1 MQAEE
6 LLGEKGL
13 PFTCFRPQYI
23 YGPKQGKSYLAPFF
37 DRACRELPPRPA
49 PAPRPAPRS
58 PQPAARSPSRPAPR
72 TRAPTRAPTRAGDC
86 GRAMRP
92 RHEAA
97 P

>member
-49 PAPRPAPRS
+49 PAARS
-58 PQPAARSPSRPAPR
+58 PPPAARTPSRPAPR
-72 TRAPTRAPTRAGDC
+72 TRAPTRAPTRASD
-86 GRAMRP
+86 
-92 RHEAA
+92 
-97 P
+97 

>member
-49 PAPRPAPRS
+49 PAPRPAPRTPRPAPRS
-58 PQPAARSPSRPAPR
+58 PHPAPRSPSRPVPR
-72 TRAPTRAPTRAGDC
+72 TRAPTRAPTRAGD
-86 GRAMRP
+86 
-92 RHEAA
+92 
-97 P
+97 

>member
-49 PAPRPAPRS
+49 PAPRPAPRT
-58 PQPAARSPSRPAPR
+58 PRPAARSPQPEPTCAPHPRPDPR
-72 TRAPTRAPTRAGDC
+72 PDPRRRL
-86 GRAMRP
+86 RP

>member
-49 PAPRPAPRS
+49 P
-58 PQPAARSPSRPAPR
+58 
-72 TRAPTRAPTRAGDC
+72 T
-86 GRAMRP
+86 
-92 RHEAA
+92 
-97 P
+97 